1 MIVKRIFN
9 KNQENFIRTGEEGLL
24 KATFV
29 VEEAQSVL
37 AKEANVSAFIDLA
50 KAGRKYSLG
59 CIYITQQPS
68 SIPFEI
74 LSQADNFFVF
84 HLLSKGDLDSLQRA
98 NAHYSNDII
107 TQILNEPI
115 KGKCYMWTSSQPF
128 VLPVLIK
135 NFEGQ
140 NKPNLS
146 KDKQEKSELLQ
157 NILKNVDTEMENP
170 LFLSIAQKHRGLGNI
185 EPKN

>member
-1 MIVKRIFN
+1 
-9 KNQENFIRTGEEGLL
+9 
-24 KATFV
+24 
-29 VEEAQSVL
+29 
-37 AKEANVSAFIDLA
+37 
-50 KAGRKYSLG
+50 
-59 CIYITQQPS
+59 
-68 SIPFEI
+68 
-74 LSQADNFFVF
+74 
-84 HLLSKGDLDSLQRA
+84 
-98 NAHYSNDII
+98 
-107 TQILNEPI
+107 
-115 KGKCYMWTSSQPF
+115 MWTSSQPF

-185 EPKN
+185 EPKNKTVQLFKELSDDEKNYVKSKNGLQKNKAGEDFAITFKYLSHLTSIMHLVS